1 MMMNTLHSVDT
12 VDHFVEPLLQGG
24 KKRYALFPIPVHEQQ
39 LFKMYKQHLST
50 FWVAEEI
57 QWEGLL
63 EDFKKLPK
71 EVQTWTKHILAF
83 FASSDVLVYD
93 NILTNFIAEIDNTTA
108 SLFYAVQTS
117 IETIHSEVY
126 ALLLDTLVQDEE
138 EKKMLF
144 NAIETIPCIARKADF
159 CIRRMDRSQPFAER
173 LFCFGLFE
181 GVAFSSSFAGVY
193 AIKNMF
199 PGSCNALTFSNELI
213 SRDETLHA
221 DYAALL
227 YREFVQNKM
236 TDERAHELVREL
248 LEIESEFCRQSVP
261 SSMISIDPELM
272 IQYVEFCADICL
284 QNFGH
289 PPLYKH
295 KSCPLDFMALISLQ
309 SKSNFFE
316 KKESSYSKV
325 TTQQSFKIDEDDF

>member
-1 MMMNTLHSVDT
+1 MAPVNPGVQHTKP
-12 VDHFVEPLLQGG
+12 EPLLQGG
-24 KKRYALFPIPVHEQQ
+24 KKRYALFPIPPNEQQ
-39 LFKMYKQHLST
+39 LFDMYKRHLST

-57 QWEGLL
+57 EWGGLF
-63 EDFKKLPK
+63 EDFETLPH
-71 EVQTWTKHILAF
+71 EVQTWIKQILAF

-93 NILTNFIAEIDNTTA
+93 NILTNFVSEIDNTTA
-108 SLFYAVQTS
+108 SLFYAVQGN

-126 ALLLDTLVQDEE
+126 ALLLDTLVQDKD
-138 EKKMLF
+138 EKANLF
-144 NAIETIPCIARKADF
+144 NAIETIPCIAKKADF

-193 AIKNMF
+193 AVKNMF
-199 PGSCNALTFSNELI
+199 PGKCAALTFSNELI

-227 YREFVQNKM
+227 YRDFVTNKM
-236 TDERAHELVREL
+236 ADERAHELVREL
-248 LEIESEFCRQSVP
+248 LVIESEFCRQSVP
-261 SSMISIDPELM
+261 SSMISIDPEQM

-289 PPLYKH
+289 APLYKH
-295 KSCPLDFMALISLQ
+295 KQCPLEFMALISLQ

-316 KKESSYSKV
+316 KKESSYAKV
-325 TTQQSFKIDEDDF
+325 TEQESFKIVDDF